1 MNIDDDILQDFL
13 IEAGELFEQLGEQI
27 VELEQQPEDSELLNA
42 IFRAFHT
49 IKGGAGFLKADAMVS
64 ICHHAEDVFNVLR
77 QGERIADAGL
87 IDVILQV
94 IDVVG
99 GMFEQLRE
107 GEPLTPA
114 NPELL
119 QQIEMLASGEPVE
132 KLTGTEVAVDED
144 SILAGS
150 EKTQINADTDQP
162 DKSQSG
168 ADQPVS
174 SSMDDAFTAMLRE
187 TQTPDTLS
195 SNTPS
200 SNTQQTESIKK
211 VKDDLITDD
220 EFENLLDQLHG
231 VGKHGGI
238 PESPVAAEQ
247 KTQQEI
253 PVVATQPATDI
264 ITDDEFE
271 AVLDQMYGK
280 NGGPGSVPQAEG
292 NTVEEKNI
300 AEKPAATSSNTPEKP
315 EVKRKAS
322 HPQAESSVRVDTS
335 RLDDIMNLV
344 GELVL
349 VRNRLSTLKQIIK
362 QEQVI
367 DAIANLELVTADLQA
382 SVMKTRMQP
391 IKKVFN
397 RFPRVIRDLARQLKK
412 DVNLELVGEDT
423 DLDKNLVEALADP
436 LIHLVR
442 NAVDHGIES
451 PEERF
456 TNGKPRQGR
465 VILCAAQEGDQILIT
480 VSDDGKGM
488 DPDTLRQKAVEKELM
503 TAEDAAR
510 LTETEVYNL
519 IFAPGFSTKTEISD
533 VSGRGVGMDVVK
545 THITELNG
553 SLEINSKKGRG
564 TIITIRLPLTLAILP
579 TLMVNLDDYQFALP
593 LTNVLEAF
601 NMEPQAVNI
610 VDGQEVMQVR
620 QRPLPL
626 YYLYSWL
633 IQDKVFN
640 GPQTTQKVIVVQ
652 MGSQR
657 FCLVVDGLIGQEEVV
672 IKPLGAMIASTPGFA
687 GATITGDGS
696 IALVLDIPSLI
707 KRYASGY

>member
-1 MNIDDDILQDFL
+1 MNIDDEILQDFL
-13 IEAGELFEQLGEQI
+13 IEAGELFDQLGEQI
-27 VELEQQPEDSELLNA
+27 VELEQRPEDTELLNA

-49 IKGGAGFLKADAMVS
+49 IKGGAGFLKADAMVN

-99 GMFEQLRE
+99 GMFDQLRD
-107 GEPLTPA
+107 GENLTPA
-114 NPELL
+114 TPELL
-119 QQIEMLASGEPVE
+119 QQIEILASGEQVAALPEV
-132 KLTGTEVAVDED
+132 EVAAGEK
-144 SILAGS
+144 STLAGS
-150 EKTQINADTDQP
+150 EKTQVEAGTGQSDTG
-162 DKSQSG
+162 QS
-168 ADQPVS
+168 VS
-174 SSMDDAFTAMLRE
+174 STMDDAFTAMLRE
-187 TQTPDTLS
+187 TQAPDAHVS
-195 SNTPS
+195 DIPASDP
-200 SNTQQTESIKK
+200 QQTESIKK
-211 VKDDLITDD
+211 AKDDLITDD

-231 VGKHGGI
+231 VGKHGSI
-238 PESPVAAEQ
+238 SVPPVAAE
-247 KTQQEI
+247 KKIQQEM
-253 PVVATQPATDI
+253 PAVATQHVTSATDI

-280 NGGPGSVPQAEG
+280 NSGPSSVHGNENKLEQTASAPQAE
-292 NTVEEKNI
+292 EKTI
-300 AEKPAATSSNTPEKP
+300 EKKDTAI
-315 EVKRKAS
+315 KRKAS
-322 HPQAESSVRVDTS
+322 HPPAESSVRVDTS

-349 VRNRLSTLKQIIK
+349 VRNRLSTLKQVIK
-362 QEQVI
+362 QGQVI

-397 RFPRVIRDLARQLKK
+397 RFPRVIRDLARKLNK

-456 TNGKPRQGR
+456 TNGKPRQGC
-465 VILCAAQEGDQILIT
+465 VILCAAQEGDQILLT

-488 DPDTLRQKAVEKELM
+488 DHEVLRQKAVEKELM
-503 TAEDAAR
+503 TAEAAAR
-510 LTETEVYNL
+510 LTEMEAYNL

-545 THITELNG
+545 TRITELNG

-564 TIITIRLPLTLAILP
+564 SVITIRLPLTLAILP

-593 LTNVLEAF
+593 LTNVIEAF
-601 NMEPQAVNI
+601 NMNPQQINI

-657 FCLVVDGLIGQEEVV
+657 FCLVVDNLVGQEEVV
-672 IKPLGAMIASTPGFA
+672 IKPLGAMIARTPGFA

-696 IALVLDIPSLI
+696 IALVLDMPSLI

>member
-220 EFENLLDQLHG
+220 EFE
-231 VGKHGGI
+231 
-238 PESPVAAEQ
+238 
-247 KTQQEI
+247 
-253 PVVATQPATDI
+253 
-264 ITDDEFE
+264 

-349 VRNRLSTLKQIIK
+349 VRNRLSTLKQIIE
-362 QEQVI
+362 QEQVV

-451 PEERF
+451 PEDRF
-456 TNGKPRQGR
+456 TNSKPRQGR

-488 DPDTLRQKAVEKELM
+488 DPDALRQKAVEKELM

-545 THITELNG
+545 TRITELNG